1 MTISATGPYAA
12 LRIPD
17 FRNFILARLCVTL
30 AIQIQA
36 TVVGWQV
43 YKITGE
49 PFALGLIGLAEAI
62 PAISVSLYAG
72 HVADM
77 VDRKKIILGAVSIL
91 VVAASALLFFSLEPE
106 QFMLK
111 YGVIPIYAV
120 IFCTG
125 FARGFLSPA
134 NFSFMPQLVPRNLYM
149 NAVSLNSTFWE
160 AASIG
165 GPLMAGLI
173 YGFAGHV
180 PGLDYKETLHIDPE
194 DAGLIAAYLT
204 DALLMAGGLIF
215 YFSIPNKPVP
225 PSTAEQGVVEK
236 ITAGLRFVFKNQ
248 IVLSAISLD
257 LFAVLFGGAVAL
269 LPVFAKDILHVG
281 PEGLG
286 LLRAASSVG
295 AVSTAVLITHY
306 PLKKHMGNVLL
317 LCVGGYGLCMIAFG
331 LSTSFWLSVFI
342 LMMSGACDAVSV
354 IIRGTLIQTLTP
366 ENMKGRVAAVN
377 SMFIGSSNEIG
388 AFESGT
394 AARLMGVVPS
404 VIFGGCMTLIVVSI
418 TGWRAK
424 KLRQLDTIKHEH

>member
-1 MTISATGPYAA
+1 MSIPATGPYAA
-12 LRIPD
+12 LKIPD

-43 YKITGE
+43 YEITGE
-49 PFALGLIGLAEAI
+49 PFSLGLIGLAEAI

-72 HVADM
+72 HVADI
-77 VDRKKIILGAVSIL
+77 VDRKKIIVAAVSIL
-91 VVAASALLFFSLEPE
+91 LVSATALFFFTLEPGRFLL
-106 QFMLK
+106 QF
-111 YGVIPIYAV
+111 GVIPIYTV

-125 FARGFLSPA
+125 LARGFLSPA
-134 NFSFMPQLVPRNLYM
+134 NFSFMPQLVPRPLYT

-165 GPLMAGLI
+165 GPLLAGLL
-173 YGFAGHV
+173 YGFIGISASY
-180 PGLDYKETLHIDPE
+180 LADTLLVA
-194 DAGLIAAYLT
+194 AGLA
-204 DALLMAGGLIF
+204 F

-225 PSTAEQGVVEK
+225 PASAEQGVIEK
-236 ITAGLRFVFKNQ
+236 IAAGLRFVFNNQ

-269 LPVFAKDILHVG
+269 LPVFAKEILHVG

-286 LLRAASSVG
+286 LLRAASSIG
-295 AVSTAVLITHY
+295 AVTTAVLITHY
-306 PLKKHMGNVLL
+306 PLKKHMGNILL

-331 LSTSFWLSVFI
+331 LSTNFWLSVGV
-342 LMMSGACDAVSV
+342 LMMSGAFDAVSV
-354 IIRGTLIQTLTP
+354 IVRGTLIQTLTP

-377 SMFIGSSNEIG
+377 SMFVGSSNEIG

-394 AARLMGVVPS
+394 AARFMGVVTS
-404 VIFGGCMTLIVVSI
+404 VVFGGCMTLLVVSI
-418 TGWRAK
+418 TGWKAK
-424 KLRQLDTIKHEH
+424 KLRQLDTIH